1 MLSTVFAAEAQFRLD
16 SESRAREHAILG
28 SIRNRREELAAPAH
42 LDYARRA
49 VSWPRPIGVR
59 LDIAEPSR
67 AYAVA

>member
-28 SIRNRREELAAPAH
+28 SIRSRTEEISPAY
-42 LDYARRA
+42 LGSATPRA

-59 LDIAEPSR
+59 PDVAPTPPV
-67 AYAVA
+67 YAVA